1 MVTGRV
7 LLAELAVL
15 GFAAPDGAD
24 AQSFPEKLIKI
35 VVPYP
40 PGGPSDVAARLVVQP
55 LSAHLGQP
63 VIVENLAGA
72 GGRLGAKAAAG
83 ASADGYTLLLGG
95 TNPNAI
101 APSIY
106 TKLNFEP
113 IKAFTA
119 VGVIGVDS
127 NALVVHPDVPVKT
140 IHELI
145 AYSKANPGSLSSGAT
160 VGIGAHV
167 CLELIRSRSGSS
179 MNFIPSK
186 GISQALHGR
195 RRGARSG
202 SRSPA
207 GRCQA
212 TCGAACR
219 AFGERSKLP
228 WRQTMAARCAA
239 ALRADP
245 KSS

>member
-7 LLAELAVL
+7 LLAALAVL

-160 VGIGAHV
+160 VGIGPHV

-179 MNFIPSK
+179 MNFIPYK

-207 GRCQA
+207 GRC
-212 TCGAACR
+212 
-219 AFGERSKLP
+219 
-228 WRQTMAARCAA
+228 
-239 ALRADP
+239 
-245 KSS
+245 